1 MSYFHHKPLL
11 LLHLYT
17 MNNRQPRCANLE
29 QAGFD
34 ARKTAEETWEA
45 LLSAGV
51 FVEGNF
57 VFASGLR
64 ATLKA
69 DAERLYSH
77 PKQLSIILGHF
88 AAYPCVQ
95 DADTLLYVPDGM
107 RQFVTI
113 LGQELDKP
121 VVGVRRKPGAT
132 SKYDFVFESAGDK
145 EMAHAAK
152 APVIGEDIVTTLGSV
167 AGVRNLLRPEQSV
180 HSLAILLRGNVDPVC
195 QTSLTDHYLLVR
207 EIPTD
212 KEAFKRSLEEK
223 RF

>member
-1 MSYFHHKPLL
+1 
-11 LLHLYT
+11 
-17 MNNRQPRCANLE
+17 MNQSRQPRCANLE

-34 ARKTAEETWEA
+34 TQKAAEETWEA
-45 LLSAGV
+45 LLSADV

-57 VFASGLR
+57 VFASGIH

-77 PKQLSIILGHF
+77 PKQLAVILGHF

-95 DADTLLYVPDGM
+95 DADALLYVPDGM

-132 SKYDFVFESAGDK
+132 SKYNFVFESAADQ
-145 EMAHAAK
+145 EIAHAAK

-180 HSLAILLRGNVDPVC
+180 HSLAILLRGNVNPIH
-195 QTSLTDHYLLVR
+195 QTSLVDHYLLTR

-212 KEAFKRSLEEK
+212 KYEFRKSL
-223 RF
+223 